1 MSRIPVTSRTKPPTS
16 TEAAWS
22 LPHMARSRV
31 MCRSMCVAP
40 MATAAQVGG
49 RPVSWPE

>member
-1 MSRIPVTSRTKPPTS
+1 MNPPTS
-16 TEAAWS
+16 TDAAWS

-31 MCRSMCVAP
+31 MWRSTNVAP
-40 MATAAQVGG
+40 RATAAHVVA